1 MLRPLILP
9 SGSTSNSP
17 PPPFSSLFY
26 LHPTY
31 RHPPFTILSPS
42 LPISFFLFFFFWPL
56 HILSIFPASV
66 AFSSHTPPP
75 PSSYHHHHHH
85 HLPPS
90 RWRPYTDRSAD
101 SLVVSHFPREQTAAA
116 EAAGGAETVIPPQSH
131 TPHPTPPHPTQKPV
145 AGGGGGGGGGGGA
158 QPLGTPV
165 LLDPLFSVFVKPDF
179 FFFLKKSEFTPN
191 PK

>member
-42 LPISFFLFFFFWPL
+42 LPISFFLSFFFLASPHPL
-56 HILSIFPASV
+56 HLPCICCLFISHSTPSIQL
-66 AFSSHTPPP
+66 PPP
-75 PSSYHHHHHH
+75 P
-85 HLPPS
+85 PP
-90 RWRPYTDRSAD
+90 P
-101 SLVVSHFPREQTAAA
+101 PP
-116 EAAGGAETVIPPQSH
+116 PPQPVASIHRPERRLPCCQSLSPRADGGSRGSRRSGDGNPPTEPH
-131 TPHPTPPHPTQKPV
+131 TPPTPPHPTQKPV

-179 FFFLKKSEFTPN
+179 FFLFKKI
-191 PK
+191 